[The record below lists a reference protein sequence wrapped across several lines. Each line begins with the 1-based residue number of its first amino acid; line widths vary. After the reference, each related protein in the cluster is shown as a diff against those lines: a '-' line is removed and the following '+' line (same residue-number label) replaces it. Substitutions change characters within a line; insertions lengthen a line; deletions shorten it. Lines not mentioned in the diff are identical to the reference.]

1 MKIEYTGHARLCLEV
16 RGIEEDE
23 VKHVLSSP
31 HSLYYDISTNTL
43 IAVGKRAKRQGHWLI
58 IAFRRTGDTYR
69 IVTVIDAKNAKRLI
83 SRRVASGRRIHA
95 W

>member
-1 MKIEYTGHARLCLEV
+1 MKIEYTEHARLRLEV

-23 VKHVLSSP
+23 VEHVLSPP
-31 HSLYYDISTNTL
+31 HSLYYDILTDTL
-43 IAVGKRAKRQGHWLI
+43 IAVGKRARRQGHWLI

-69 IVTVIDAKNAKRLI
+69 VVTVIDARNAERLI
-83 SRRVASGRRIHA
+83 SRRVASGRRIQV